1 MKSIA
6 ILGASGS
13 IGKQTIDLINE
24 FPNQF
29 KLVAATVNHS
39 IEALELLIDKHA
51 LKLVAAHKDY
61 EDSLLK
67 KHSSLRFFDTEHLRD
82 FIEALEEGT
91 IILNALVGSVGLAPT
106 IKAIQKGHDVL
117 LANKETLVVGGEI
130 IKPLLKD
137 SKSKLIPVD
146 SEHSALAHCML
157 GHAKETIDKIVIT
170 ASGGSFRDYSK
181 EALKDVTV
189 KDALKH
195 PNWVMGAKITID
207 SATMMNKVFEVIEAH
222 YLFDVS
228 YDQIDA
234 ILHKESIIHG
244 MVYYKDGNVI
254 AHMGPSDMHIPI
266 LTALKGSNQL
276 SYPTV
281 FDITKIG
288 SLHFEPID
296 HAKYPLFDLGLAV
309 AKRKG
314 IHVVTMNAANEIA
327 VDLFLKE
334 KITYLQIESI
344 IIDCLNHF
352 ENEYNLTLEKII
364 AHDQDVRT
372 YIRSN
377 YLDGD

>member
-1 MKSIA
+1 MKKIA

-13 IGKQTIDLINE
+13 IGKQTIDIINE

-29 KLVAATVNHS
+29 KLIAATVNHS
-39 IEALELLIDKHA
+39 VNDLDELINNHDLD
-51 LKLVAAHKDY
+51 LVAAHKDY
-61 EDSLLK
+61 KDTLLK
-67 KHSSLRFFDTEHLRD
+67 KHSSLRFFDTQHLDD
-82 FIEALEEGT
+82 FIEALPNDT
-91 IILNALVGSVGLAPT
+91 ILLNALVGSVGLSPT
-106 IKAIQKGHDVL
+106 VKAIKKGLDIL

-130 IKPLLKD
+130 INPLLKT
-137 SKSKLIPVD
+137 SPSKLIPID
-146 SEHSALAHCML
+146 SEHSALALCMQ
-157 GHAKETIDKIVIT
+157 GHLKETIDKIVIT

-181 EALKDVTV
+181 EALKDVKV
-189 KDALKH
+189 NDALKH
-195 PNWVMGAKITID
+195 PNWDMGAKITID

-234 ILHKESIIHG
+234 IIHKESIIHG
-244 MVYYKDGNVI
+244 MVYYKDGNVM

-266 LTALKGSNQL
+266 LTALQGSNHL

-296 HAKYPLFDLGLAV
+296 RAKYPLFDLGLAV

-314 IHVVTMNAANEIA
+314 SHVVTMNAANEVA
-327 VDLFLKE
+327 VELFLKE
-334 KITYLQIESI
+334 KISYLEIETVI
-344 IIDCLNHF
+344 VECLNYF
-352 ENEYNLTLEKII
+352 DNVFDLTLEFII
-364 AHDQDVRT
+364 AHDQEVRA
-372 YIRSN
+372 YIRSK